1 MGSGIKKMGLLS
13 CVALIA
19 GACIGSAVFSIS
31 GLTVRYAGPAAVI
44 SWMLAALIYVGY
56 GLVVTDLAGRFP
68 RSGGIYIFPKR
79 AFGGSKGTFLG
90 YISGWGY
97 VISNIV
103 AISFSAICIGVYL
116 KAGFPSVDFGAAV
129 PVAACLLSLVI
140 LLTGGRRS
148 QIMQNIL
155 VALLLG
161 TMLTYCSV
169 AIFGGCFDLSNFK
182 GFFTSGSKGVSGFAS
197 AVPLAMVAYGGCIVI
212 AFLSEE
218 VEDAEKNVSKALFI
232 GLGVVS
238 LLYAAIIV
246 SIVGTLPQTAL
257 DADEE
262 LWLVPLSASVS
273 HGSLSSFP
281 WLSKLIA
288 VCVSIALLTTIIAL
302 LRVNSRAIQVM
313 SSEGLFP
320 KFLSRENSQAVP
332 WPALIMMTA
341 VCLVLCFFRR
351 RTEQMISLGAVLN
364 VLSMVI
370 TCTSL
375 MAVCKR
381 RVWLPAGVI
390 LVFLLCYVPG
400 ILSSG
405 GKVWMFTLA
414 VYALGLVIYYLCGF
428 GRRNRRFKTV
438 PGTGCK
444 LTGTVVHGK
453 GHGKKH
459 SMPTANIS
467 YESCEELP
475 AYGVWNTRV
484 VVDGKVYR
492 AATHVGLRPTDDDD
506 PHPTVEALLL
516 DFSGELYGKEVTV
529 LFDRF
534 LRETIKFDNLDSLRR
549 QIDEDIRYL

>member
-31 GLTVRYAGPAAVI
+31 GLTVWYAGPAAVI

-79 AFGGSKGTFLG
+79 AFGGRRGTFLG

-103 AISFSAICIGVYL
+103 AISFSAICIAVYL
-116 KAGFPSVDFGAAV
+116 KAGFPSIDFGVAV

-140 LLTGGRRS
+140 LLVGGKRS
-148 QIMQNIL
+148 QVMQNIL

-161 TMLTYCSV
+161 TMAVYCV
-169 AIFGGCFDLSNFK
+169 TAFFGGGFDVSNFK
-182 GFFTSGSKGVSGFAS
+182 GFFTSGSRGVGGFVS

-218 VEDAEKNVSKALFI
+218 VENAEKNVSRALFI
-232 GLGVVS
+232 GLGIVS

-246 SIVGTLPQTAL
+246 CIVGTLPQAEL
-257 DADEE
+257 AAHEE
-262 LWLVPLSASVS
+262 LRLVPLSASVS
-273 HGSLSSFP
+273 YGSLSSFP

-302 LRVNSRAIQVM
+302 LRVNSRAVQVM

-320 KFLSRENSQAVP
+320 EFLSRENERAVP
-332 WPALIMMTA
+332 WPALVMVTA
-341 VCLVLCFFRR
+341 LCLVLCFSGRW
-351 RTEQMISLGAVLN
+351 TEQMISLGAVLN
-364 VLSMVI
+364 VVSMTV
-370 TCTSL
+370 TCASM
-375 MAVCKR
+375 MAVDRKR
-381 RVWLPAGVI
+381 IGLPLGVV

-400 ILSSG
+400 IVSSG
-405 GKVWMFTLA
+405 SRLWLFTLA
-414 VYALGLVIYYLCGF
+414 VYVLGLAVYYLCGF
-428 GRRNRRFKTV
+428 GRRNRSFRSV
-438 PGTGCK
+438 RGTGCRLSGK
-444 LTGTVVHGK
+444 VIHGK
-453 GHGKKH
+453 GHGKQH
-459 SMPTANIS
+459 GMPTANIS
-467 YESCEELP
+467 YDSCGELP
-475 AYGVWNTRV
+475 AYGVWNSRV
-484 VVDGKVYR
+484 IVDGKVYK

-506 PHPTVEALLL
+506 PHPTVETLLL

-534 LRETIKFDNLDSLRR
+534 IRETIKFDSLDSLRR
-549 QIDEDIRYL
+549 QIDDDVRYL